1 MFHEPMPDCVPEYY
15 RSKQEETDRRYEL
28 QTKQQELY
36 QANRQKIDAAI
47 TSGLHVLP
55 FGGYDACWY
64 CPDADHDTNDGCRRR
79 HVPRDLPE
87 PGLPPT
93 PEGGITMNRYAD
105 LKQRQQQEF
114 SAFPM
119 QFAFSNQQFAEAM
132 AALGLEPTDTDKVY
146 KTPGGGIYRR
156 EDGPRLKEMMDRF
169 DRELQ
174 EAISGD
180 QTGDGFIYEMFLYEL
195 NVHEYGY
202 TMDTEDTL
210 DALGYTVEEVLG
222 NPRLKRGIEKA
233 VTEICGRD

>member
-1 MFHEPMPDCVPEYY
+1 
-15 RSKQEETDRRYEL
+15 
-28 QTKQQELY
+28 
-36 QANRQKIDAAI
+36 
-47 TSGLHVLP
+47 
-55 FGGYDACWY
+55 
-64 CPDADHDTNDGCRRR
+64 
-79 HVPRDLPE
+79 
-87 PGLPPT
+87 
-93 PEGGITMNRYAD
+93 MNRYAD

-119 QFAFSNQQFAEAM
+119 QFAFSDSQFAEGM
-132 AALGLEPTDTDKVY
+132 AALGLEPTDTDKIY
-146 KTPGGGIYRR
+146 KAPGGGFYRR
-156 EDGPRLKEMMDRF
+156 EDRPRLYDMMGRF

-174 EAISGD
+174 EAIAGD

>member
-1 MFHEPMPDCVPEYY
+1 
-15 RSKQEETDRRYEL
+15 
-28 QTKQQELY
+28 
-36 QANRQKIDAAI
+36 
-47 TSGLHVLP
+47 
-55 FGGYDACWY
+55 
-64 CPDADHDTNDGCRRR
+64 
-79 HVPRDLPE
+79 
-87 PGLPPT
+87 
-93 PEGGITMNRYAD
+93 MNRYAD
-105 LKQRQQQEF
+105 LKQRQQEEF

-119 QFAFSNQQFAEAM
+119 QFAFSDQQLAEAM

-174 EAISGD
+174 EAIAGD

-210 DALGYTVEEVLG
+210 DSLGYTVEEVLG